1 MHVHALCLPVHFFG
15 MCSMNFYPW
24 LENKGYQQCTISVIF
39 SIDTEPCKIFR
50 FICKIIIIYCL

>member
-24 LENKGYQQCTISVIF
+24 LENKGYQHCTISVIF
-39 SIDTEPCKIFR
+39 SIDTA
-50 FICKIIIIYCL
+50 